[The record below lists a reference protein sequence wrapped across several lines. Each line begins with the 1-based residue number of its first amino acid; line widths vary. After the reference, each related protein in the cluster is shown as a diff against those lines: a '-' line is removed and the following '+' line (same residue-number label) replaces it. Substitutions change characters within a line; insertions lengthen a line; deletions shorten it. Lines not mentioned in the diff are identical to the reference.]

1 MKNRPPTTDHGSPTT
16 DHRPPITSSGFLII
30 DKPTDWTS
38 HDVVAKV
45 RGICHTRR
53 VGHTGTLDPFATGV
67 LVICLNQA
75 TRLVQFLTGDDK
87 EYIATVRF
95 GFATDTG
102 DLTGNPI
109 GETTDPKQL
118 NKSIIEAALPSLRGS
133 LQQIPPMYSAKKIGG
148 VKLYEMARRGEEIE
162 RQPINIKI
170 STFELIEQESH
181 DSWRFRIVCSSGT
194 YIRTLA
200 EDLGKKLGIG
210 AHLTALRRTRAGNSK
225 IESSITLEKLAE
237 ISNSGKLDQVMI
249 PMTAALSMPIIQL
262 EDNEAE
268 MINHGRTIHRNIKE
282 GTTKTFQIIHDNTLK
297 AIAEYDEYKKT
308 LKPKIVMNT

>member
-1 MKNRPPTTDHGSPTT
+1 MQTRHPTSDIQHLLNGL
-16 DHRPPITSSGFLII
+16 LII
-30 DKPTDWTS
+30 DKPADWTS

-45 RGICHTRR
+45 RGICRTRR

-102 DLTGNPI
+102 DLTGRPI
-109 GETTDPKQL
+109 GEITDPAHL
-118 NKSIIEAALPSLRGS
+118 NKDIIEAALPSLRGN

-170 STFELIEQESH
+170 RAFELLEQEST
-181 DSWRFRIVCSSGT
+181 DSWRFRVVCSSGT

-200 EDLGKKLGIG
+200 EDLGKKLRIG
-210 AHLTALRRTRAGNSK
+210 AHLTALQRTRAGNSK
-225 IESSITLEKLAE
+225 IESSNTLEKLAE
-237 ISNSGKLDQVMI
+237 ISDREELHQVII
-249 PMTAALSMPIIQL
+249 PMTEALSMPIIQL
-262 EDNEAE
+262 EDNEAA
-268 MINHGRTIHRNIKE
+268 MINNGRTIYRE
-282 GTTKTFQIIHDNTLK
+282 VSATTNTFQLIHNKTLK
-297 AIAEYDEYKKT
+297 AIAEYDEARKA
-308 LKPKIVMNT
+308 LKPKVVMN

>member
-1 MKNRPPTTDHGSPTT
+1 MQNRHL
-16 DHRPPITSSGFLII
+16 TSDIQHLLNGLLII
-30 DKPTDWTS
+30 DKPADWTS

-87 EYIATVRF
+87 EYLATVRF

-102 DLTGNPI
+102 DLTGMPI
-109 GETTDPKQL
+109 GETTDPTHL
-118 NKSIIEAALPSLRGS
+118 NKDIIEAALPLLRGNI
-133 LQQIPPMYSAKKIGG
+133 QQIPPMYSAKKIGG

-162 RQPINIKI
+162 RQPVNITI
-170 STFELIEQESH
+170 SAFELIEQESP
-181 DSWRFRIVCSSGT
+181 DSWRLRVVCSSGT

-225 IESSITLEKLAE
+225 IESSVTLEELSE
-237 ISNSGKLDQVMI
+237 ISKRGKLEQVII
-249 PMTAALSMPIIQL
+249 PMTEALSMPIIQL
-262 EDNEAE
+262 EDDESA
-268 MINHGRTIHRNIKE
+268 MINHGRTIFRE
-282 GTTKTFQIIHDNTLK
+282 VSATTNTFQLIHKTTLK
-297 AIAEYDEYKKT
+297 AIAEYDESNQT
-308 LKPKIVMNT
+308 LKPKIVMN

>member
-1 MKNRPPTTDHGSPTT
+1 MQTQHL
-16 DHRPPITSSGFLII
+16 TSSIQHLLNGLLII

-67 LVICLNQA
+67 LVVCLNQA

-102 DLTGNPI
+102 DFTGSPI
-109 GETTDPKQL
+109 GETKDFAYL
-118 NKSIIEAALPSLRGS
+118 NASLIESALPQLCGN

-162 RQPINIKI
+162 RQPVSIEI
-170 STFELIEQESH
+170 TAFELIEQESP
-181 DSWRFRIVCSSGT
+181 DSWRFRVVCSSGT

-200 EDLGKKLGIG
+200 EDLGKQLGIG

-225 IESSITLEKLAE
+225 IEASITLEKLAE
-237 ISNSGKLDQVMI
+237 ISSTGKLEEVMI
-249 PMTAALSMPIIQL
+249 PMTEALSIPSIQL
-262 EDNEAE
+262 EDNEAA
-268 MINHGRTIHRNIKE
+268 MINNGRTIHRE
-282 GTTKTFQIIHDNTLK
+282 LSATTNTFQLIHNTTLK
-297 AIAEYDEYKKT
+297 AIAEYNEATKT
-308 LKPKIVMNT
+308 LKPKIVLN

>member
-1 MKNRPPTTDHGSPTT
+1 MTTRHLAPNTQHLLNGL
-16 DHRPPITSSGFLII
+16 LII
-30 DKPTDWTS
+30 DKPADWTS

-45 RGICHTRR
+45 RGICGTRR

-102 DLTGNPI
+102 DLTGSPI
-109 GETTDPKQL
+109 GEITDPTHL
-118 NKSIIEAALPSLRGS
+118 NKSIIEVALPSLRGNF
-133 LQQIPPMYSAKKIGG
+133 QQIPPMYSAKKIGG

-162 RQPINIKI
+162 RQPINITI
-170 STFELIEQESH
+170 SAFELIEQESN
-181 DSWRFRIVCSSGT
+181 DSWRFRVVCSSGT

-200 EDLGKKLGIG
+200 EDLGKKIGIG

-225 IESSITLEKLAE
+225 IESSVTLEKLAE
-237 ISNSGKLDQVMI
+237 ISDNGTLDQVLI
-249 PMTAALSMPIIQL
+249 PMTAALSMPSLAL

-268 MINHGRTIHRNIKE
+268 MINHGRTIHRE
-282 GTTKTFQIIHDNTLK
+282 VSASAKTFQLIHNTTLN
-297 AIAEYDEYKKT
+297 AIAEYDKVRKT
-308 LKPKIVMNT
+308 LKPKIVMK